1 MNLADNNVILSISCP
16 QKLHKNII
24 QNIILDTYFYRLPA
38 IVRPDKT

>member
-1 MNLADNNVILSISCP
+1 MNLADNNVILSISW
-16 QKLHKNII
+16 KLHKNII